1 VIAAAL
7 ALVVSAAPP
16 PGSDVYAIIV
26 GYNGGHAS
34 EPALPA
40 LRYADDDALRFYR
53 WFLTLAPADHLTLL
67 TTLDDETKQAVPDA
81 PPAVPPT
88 RTALLAA
95 LHALEPKL
103 TPSSKVFFLYA
114 GHGLPGR
121 FLLQPESGDDAAF
134 TGAELRAAMAALPGQ
149 RALLF
154 LDACRSQSLFSERGA
169 PDFSAD
175 VQALE
180 AKTAGKQL
188 GILTAASSTQSAGES
203 QSLGGG
209 YFSHVL
215 ASGLAGA
222 ADADL
227 DGTVRFGELAAF
239 VAFHTERLFGQRPW
253 FEAPGGD
260 LRAPVVEL
268 TGLSGLRFDEALA
281 GRLRVR
287 DASTHRIVV
296 ELNKAPGTP
305 AALGLPSGR
314 YLVER
319 EGQAAEVEVGESKTP
334 VEARNFHEASVASR
348 GGDEPDGFSAPFS
361 SDVVSA
367 LSAGYHSATEAA
379 QPSDWVHAVDLGYG
393 LAPAP
398 FGLPGIEHTVALGY
412 RRAFSTNWL
421 VMLHGAFRIS
431 PFASGA
437 LDRAGL
443 MLEAA
448 LRFRPRWVLEVEPHL
463 GVGLETLWRTGTPAL
478 HADFGAPQLAGGV
491 RVELPIAR
499 GAIHLMLDANA
510 ALSFV
515 PLDGQS
521 NVVFSPQLLLGVAWK
536 K

>member
-1 VIAAAL
+1 VIHAGLVLSTVL
-7 ALVVSAAPP
+7 AT
-16 PGSDVYAIIV
+16 SDVYAVIV

-34 EPALPA
+34 EPELPA

-67 TTLDDETKQAVPDA
+67 TTLDDETKQASPDA
-81 PPAVPPT
+81 PPAVAPT

-103 TPSSKVFFLYA
+103 TAHSKVFFLYA

-121 FLLQPESGDDAAF
+121 FLLQPESGEDAAF
-134 TGAELRAAMAALPGQ
+134 TGAELRAAMAALPGE

-169 PDFSAD
+169 PDFSTE

-180 AKTAGKQL
+180 NKSAEKQL
-188 GILTAASSTQSAGES
+188 GILTAASSMQSAGES

-222 ADADL
+222 ADADH

-268 TGLSGLRFDEALA
+268 TGLSGLRFDEALS

-287 DASTHRIVV
+287 DASTRRVVV
-296 ELNKAPGTP
+296 ELNKAPGAP
-305 AALGLPSGR
+305 AALALAQGR

-319 EGQAAEVEVGESKTP
+319 EGQAAEVVVAQSKTP
-334 VEARNFHEASVASR
+334 VTARDFHAAAVAAR

-379 QPSDWVHAVDLGYG
+379 QPAEWRHAVDLAYG

-398 FGLPGIEHTVALGY
+398 FGLPGVEHTVALGY
-412 RRAFSTNWL
+412 RRAFSTNWI
-421 VMLHGAFRIS
+421 VTLHGVFRIS
-431 PFASGA
+431 PFAAGA

-448 LRFRPRWVLEVEPHL
+448 LRFRPRPFFELEPHL

-478 HADFGAPQLAGGV
+478 HADFGAPQLGGGA
-491 RVELPIAR
+491 RVDFPILK
-499 GAIHLMLDANA
+499 GALHIMVDGNV

-521 NVVFSPQLLLGVAWK
+521 NVVVSPQLMLGVAWK